1 MKTVVSPSF
10 EHLHAY
16 LVQLPLRVD
25 RGEGEVVHDGRN
37 RVVVFEREGQR
48 FVVKRFKRVNAVQQ
62 LVYSFFRPSKAR
74 RAYDYAARLRA
85 LGFATPREVA
95 YMERSRCGLFSVGYF
110 VSEECAWPAA
120 YAPLVRAEQFDTK
133 LALAVAALLVQLHGK
148 GVLHGD
154 INLSNILYEP
164 SADGSYAFTL
174 IDTNRSHFTD
184 GWPDDDACLR
194 NLSRLT
200 HRRDLM
206 DFIAR
211 EYGRLR
217 GWNPEQTAQKLLQA
231 TEEFEQHNERK
242 KQWKKRFG
250 LKK

>member
-1 MKTVVSPSF
+1 MKTVVSPPF
-10 EHLHAY
+10 EHLRAY
-16 LVQLPLRVD
+16 LVQLPARVD

-37 RVVVFEREGQR
+37 RVVVFQREGQR
-48 FVVKRFKRVNAVQQ
+48 LVVKRFKRANAVQQ
-62 LVYSFFRPSKAR
+62 LVYTFFRPSKAR

-95 YMERSRCGLFSVGYF
+95 YMERSRRGLFSVGYF
-110 VSEECAWPAA
+110 VSEECAWPST
-120 YAPLVRAEQFDTK
+120 YAPLVRAERFHEE
-133 LALAVAALLVQLHGK
+133 LALAVAAMLVRLHGK

-164 SADGSYAFTL
+164 TADGGYAFTL
-174 IDTNRSHFTD
+174 IDTNRSRFTN
-184 GWPDDDACLR
+184 GWPDDETCLR

-206 DFIAR
+206 HFIAC

-217 GWNPEQTAQKLLQA
+217 GWNPEKTAQKLLQA
-231 TEEFEQHNERK
+231 TEKFERKNERK
-242 KQWKKRFG
+242 KAWKKRIG